1 MADGEREMAEMCL
14 EKVENVFEKFEVKVP
29 DTVIDRA
36 YRIDNPRIV
45 KGRNVNQVI
54 VRFTTWR
61 HRTLVFR
68 ARKKCSNYK
77 IKLDLTKHR
86 INAIQ
91 KATSLLEEK
100 KVGFALQT

>member
-1 MADGEREMAEMCL
+1 MAEICL
-14 EKVENVFEKFEVKVP
+14 EKVKNVFEKLEVKVP

-36 YRIDNPRIV
+36 HRIDNPRIL
-45 KGRNVNQVI
+45 KGRKVYQVI

-61 HRTLVFR
+61 HRTLVYR

-77 IKLDLTKHR
+77 IKLDLPKHS
-86 INAIQ
+86 IDAIQ
-91 KATSLLEEK
+91 KAMPLLEEK